1 VEIGCLFVD
10 EEVEGSERREVLDG
24 GDAEVLDGDVEE
36 EVEIDSV
43 TGIAGKGNEE
53 KEDGDE

>member
-1 VEIGCLFVD
+1 MFVD

-43 TGIAGKGNEE
+43 TGVAGEGNEE
-53 KEDGDE
+53 KEDGDEEGDE

>member
-1 VEIGCLFVD
+1 MFVD
-10 EEVEGSERREVLDG
+10 EEVEGSEIREVLDG

-43 TGIAGKGNEE
+43 TGVAGEGNKE
-53 KEDGDE
+53 KEDGDEEGDE